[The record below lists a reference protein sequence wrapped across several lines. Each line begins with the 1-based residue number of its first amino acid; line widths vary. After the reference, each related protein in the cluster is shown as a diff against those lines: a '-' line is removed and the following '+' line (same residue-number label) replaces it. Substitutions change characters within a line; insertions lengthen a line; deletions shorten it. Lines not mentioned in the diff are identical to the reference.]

1 MACRGTV
8 GRVQHGTPAPWGEKG
23 RNHGPVSIF
32 TAARGRIGSEEI
44 HMRRMGLTVAAV
56 ALAAAVWMPAVQ
68 ADPVKVT
75 GELIDV
81 MCGTTK
87 KSGDSHKACAESCA
101 KRGEPVAVFSKD
113 GMYTITGPLTENK
126 NAKLIEFMAKQVT
139 VTGEVTKDKDG
150 KMTILA
156 TAIVPSK

>member
-1 MACRGTV
+1 MRKLG
-8 GRVQHGTPAPWGEKG
+8 
-23 RNHGPVSIF
+23 
-32 TAARGRIGSEEI
+32 IG
-44 HMRRMGLTVAAV
+44 LAAV
-56 ALAAAVWMPAVQ
+56 ALAVLAWVPAVN

-81 MCGTTK
+81 MCGANK
-87 KSGDSHKACAESCA
+87 KAGADHKACAESCA

-126 NAKLIEFMAKQVT
+126 NAKLIEFMTQQVV

-156 TAIVPSK
+156 TSIAAAK

>member
-1 MACRGTV
+1 MKKLGFGVVAV
-8 GRVQHGTPAPWGEKG
+8 V
-23 RNHGPVSIF
+23 F
-32 TAARGRIGSEEI
+32 AAG
-44 HMRRMGLTVAAV
+44 M
-56 ALAAAVWMPAVQ
+56 WMPALQ
-68 ADPVKVT
+68 ADPIKVS

-81 MCGTTK
+81 MCGTNK
-87 KSGDSHKACAESCA
+87 KTGADHKACADSCA

-126 NAKLIEFMAKQVT
+126 NAKLIEFMTKQVV

-156 TAIVPSK
+156 TAITPAK

>member
-1 MACRGTV
+1 MKKLGLFVGACAIV
-8 GRVQHGTPAPWGEKG
+8 A
-23 RNHGPVSIF
+23 
-32 TAARGRIGSEEI
+32 
-44 HMRRMGLTVAAV
+44 LVAA
-56 ALAAAVWMPAVQ
+56 PAVQ

-81 MCGTTK
+81 MCGTGK
-87 KSGDSHKACAESCA
+87 KAGDGHKACAESCA

-126 NAKLIEFMAKQVT
+126 NAKLIEFMAKQVV

-156 TAIVPSK
+156 TAIAPAGK

>member
-1 MACRGTV
+1 MKKLGF
-8 GRVQHGTPAPWGEKG
+8 G
-23 RNHGPVSIF
+23 I
-32 TAARGRIGSEEI
+32 
-44 HMRRMGLTVAAV
+44 AAV
-56 ALAAAVWMPAVQ
+56 VCAVGLWMPSVQ

-81 MCGTTK
+81 ACGANK
-87 KSGDSHKACAESCA
+87 KSGADHKACAESCA

-113 GMYTITGPLTENK
+113 GMFTITGPLTENK
-126 NAKLIEFMAKQVT
+126 NAKLIEFMTKQVV

-156 TAIVPSK
+156 TAIAPAK

>member
-1 MACRGTV
+1 MKKIAFGVVAVVFAV
-8 GRVQHGTPAPWGEKG
+8 GMW
-23 RNHGPVSIF
+23 I
-32 TAARGRIGSEEI
+32 
-44 HMRRMGLTVAAV
+44 
-56 ALAAAVWMPAVQ
+56 PAVQ
-68 ADPVKVT
+68 ADPIKVT

-81 MCGTTK
+81 SCGTNK
-87 KSGDSHKACAESCA
+87 KSGADHKACAESCA

-126 NAKLIEFMAKQVT
+126 NAKLIEFMTKQVV

-156 TAIVPSK
+156 TAITPSK

>member
-1 MACRGTV
+1 MRKSGIGIVAVVMALSAWV
-8 GRVQHGTPAPWGEKG
+8 P
-23 RNHGPVSIF
+23 S
-32 TAARGRIGSEEI
+32 
-44 HMRRMGLTVAAV
+44 
-56 ALAAAVWMPAVQ
+56 VQ

-87 KSGDSHKACAESCA
+87 KSGADHKGCAESCA

-126 NAKLIEFMAKQVT
+126 NAKLIEFMAQNVV

-156 TAIVPSK
+156 TAIAAAK

>member
-1 MACRGTV
+1 
-8 GRVQHGTPAPWGEKG
+8 
-23 RNHGPVSIF
+23 
-32 TAARGRIGSEEI
+32 
-44 HMRRMGLTVAAV
+44 MRRVGLTVAAA
-56 ALAAAVWMPAVQ
+56 ALAAAIWMPGVQ

-81 MCGTTK
+81 MCGATK
-87 KSGDSHKACAESCA
+87 KAGDSHKACAESCA

-156 TAIVPSK
+156 TAIVPAK